1 MERAR
6 GITIHAAALRLRLPP
21 DMEAT
26 RRIHRESVMSAWL
39 AERERQSG
47 MAPRGRRSGTG
58 SDDDAEPVIVNLI
71 DSPGHVD
78 FAGEVAKCSAAVDG
92 ALVIVDAEAG
102 VQPGTRGVLRN
113 PMIRDKPLIAVI
125 NKVDRL
131 APGDAA
137 KRIAQVSASL
147 AETAGRPTVAW
158 SCVQPHRIWS
168 GWDGLEDAADEADL
182 DIATTWQ
189 ALAESLAEHDEAALE
204 SYAAQGESLT
214 VDQASA
220 AMARV
225 TRAANVMPVLTASAL
240 RGWGVHPVLRA
251 LRDWL
256 PEAGATDAPTT
267 TRVFKVVHTHE
278 RGLVSFARV
287 TGRQPLR
294 IGERVGG
301 AKVQRILEVQADE
314 WSEVKELAPGDIGAL
329 VGAVHGEASDD
340 VAFAP
345 PVYQVCL
352 EVESDREERA
362 LEEALAYLVVE
373 DPTAAYG
380 RSDQN
385 ELLLRGQGELHVET
399 LVHRL
404 RTHYKATTVE
414 AVRPSITY
422 RATTTVPTTKVHDCT
437 FRVGSSGTQCSMTL
451 HIALTPTEEP
461 GPVTVRVRSSGNKGV
476 RDALSA
482 GVLAGAAS
490 GLLSGFSLQSTAV
503 TIELTNAKLSGSND
517 DLPHLRAAAAR
528 CLLDTA
534 REAGPQL
541 LEPVM
546 TVSVEL
552 STPDHFGTV
561 LSDLTGSR
569 RAIIQ
574 SVNPAAGACVALVP
588 AEELLGYASRLR
600 SISSGHGSFTSALTG
615 YEPVPPEIQQR
626 VLLDR
631 GVVQVE

>member
-1 MERAR
+1 VR
-6 GITIHAAALRLRLPP
+6 G
-21 DMEAT
+21 D
-26 RRIHRESVMSAWL
+26 
-39 AERERQSG
+39 
-47 MAPRGRRSGTG
+47 
-58 SDDDAEPVIVNLI
+58 
-71 DSPGHVD
+71 
-78 FAGEVAKCSAAVDG
+78 
-92 ALVIVDAEAG
+92 
-102 VQPGTRGVLRN
+102 
-113 PMIRDKPLIAVI
+113 
-125 NKVDRL
+125 
-131 APGDAA
+131 
-137 KRIAQVSASL
+137 
-147 AETAGRPTVAW
+147 
-158 SCVQPHRIWS
+158 RIWS
-168 GWDGLEDAADEADL
+168 GWDGLVDPTDEADD
-182 DIATTWQ
+182 DIATTWH
-189 ALAESLAEHDEAALE
+189 ALSESLAEHDEGALE
-204 SYAAQGESLT
+204 SFAAQGESLT
-214 VDQASA
+214 VDQVSA
-220 AMARV
+220 AMSRL
-225 TRAANVMPVLTASAL
+225 TRGASVMPVLTASAL
-240 RGWGVHPVLRA
+240 RGWGVYPVLRA

-256 PEAGATDAPTT
+256 PEAGVSDAPAR

-278 RGLVSFARV
+278 RGLVSYARV
-287 TGRQPLR
+287 TGNRPLR
-294 IGERVGG
+294 IGDKVGG

-329 VGAVHGEASDD
+329 VGAVHGSASED
-340 VAFAP
+340 VSFAP

-362 LEEALAYLVVE
+362 LEEALAHLVVE
-373 DPTAAYG
+373 DPTAAFG
-380 RSDQN
+380 RSDQH

-399 LVHRL
+399 LVYRL
-404 RTHYKATTVE
+404 RTHYRAKTVE
-414 AVRPSITY
+414 ATRPTITY
-422 RATTTVPTTKVHDCT
+422 RATTTVPTTKTHDCSY
-437 FRVGSSGTQCSMTL
+437 RVGSNGTQCSMTL
-451 HIALTPTEEP
+451 RISVAPAETA
-461 GPVTVRVRSSGNKGV
+461 GPVTVRVRSSGSKGV

-490 GLLSGFSLQSTAV
+490 GLLSGFSLQSTDV
-503 TIELTNAKLSGSND
+503 TIELTNAALSGTND

-546 TVSVEL
+546 SVAIEL
-552 STPDHFGTV
+552 STPEHFGTV

-600 SISSGHGSFTSALTG
+600 SISSGAGSFTSSLAG